1 MQIGPEV
8 NQPLRY
14 RWRTNPKHG
23 YGGRYSLNKTKFGG
37 KFRNESIHDRVRKRN
52 PSVRG
57 QGERFSRHENYTVY
71 DEVYQCL
78 LPEPNQPLAD
88 FVVQPSAPISTAM
101 MRCQLGRSAI
111 DRDQYHCSLYR
122 LLRESVM
129 AKLNRLCEKTALG
142 SVRKSSQQV
151 LLINRRNERFKWSD
165 VLWLQ
170 LQVVV
175 AGRQMKSPSDQIKS
189 TREHDKYIIAERE
202 KRKVIL
208 EEIRKFH
215 LNEITCSS
223 SVSPSTE
230 ISNQRSLKAELKAV
244 KDMLERYENFVALYP
259 NISNMERSTNVDEL
273 VKTRI
278 QILYAWYNITTD
290 LYARIREVGVILG
303 MYKDC
308 NSTRRISLSPNVAL
322 VNGVPDDHSIAGLS
336 WPSLDSPMYTEF
348 PTSSRNL
355 SEACQA
361 SSSQNILFTPQSSM
375 TTSADL
381 PALLEQPY
389 NIYTAFVSRSL
400 RRKGMRKV
408 LQRLDSVCFLT
419 IRKAIVMLEKL
430 PVTYAE
436 VVESG
441 NKQQSIDYTM
451 ASIPQCYMNDCLKFD
466 EFSLKQK
473 RDLPQSM
480 TNHQEFLAM
489 KLPSFQN
496 LFLFLVRVPLDLVHE
511 WLKMR
516 RSAQLPSDLL
526 TLQTVMEDCHDCIEA
541 AVAVKHRFVS
551 LVQLAGVDNKVLI
564 SCLVPF
570 EDELAEV
577 FKNYLTCVRDWVHG
591 EVSTEGVGAE
601 WTERV
606 IQNLTS
612 QWTVARRF
620 AVNVICGESETVHRF
635 CMIASDLMRKMVNDY
650 LPEKEDL
657 MEECRST
664 FENAPPDSFQEND
677 DLSRW
682 RHASQIFITCRHFKS
697 LVCQM
702 KDRSLRSLAFA
713 RMLLRDIEI
722 CALYKLKYTDMRTYL
737 SQLLIS
743 HHAQVVI
750 SDNLTNINSNYVIFC
765 DENASKN
772 VDFVRILLNITCSRY
787 RSELPKNVV
796 DCSGYLLIISRRTCF
811 ADFSQEMW
819 HGTRLTVDL
828 DADTELSLRYLQ
840 LSNDACLVAVSAPS
854 LLKMRELFT
863 RNMTVEY
870 NFMFDLLEKQASCH
884 DIVIESAKQLRELAY
899 QTCQMLF
906 DEFAG
911 KMVRDV
917 LDGQELS
924 SLDVNELE
932 SVRAT
937 LIQAYNLAFEYH
949 REFYQI
955 LLKQNRHYF
964 AWQSVCWAKDW
975 LHFVLEFVNRGDGTV
990 PLWATQSFQFLIL
1003 AACPELT
1010 VTLTEAEF
1018 QTLVKIVDACVAHVV
1033 GSSIP
1038 DSELMNGTV
1047 SSCEIDNANSVG
1059 CTKSKPFTTADANA
1073 RSQRIHKLLRNVD
1086 EKRNKHLEAE
1096 NKIGRVTEGG
1106 RRALTLSTYFNPKKR
1121 APFEWQRLEKKIGCG
1136 KFGTVYVVMNLTE
1149 NCLMAMKQIRIERND
1164 RALLALVDEVENLN
1178 LLDHPN
1184 LVKYYAV
1191 EVHREELFI
1200 FMEYCPEG
1208 TLEEVCRE
1216 GLLDMRYVRRYTHF
1230 LLKGVEYIHMKM
1242 IIHRDIKPANIFLGK
1257 RDVLKLGDFGSSV
1270 RLKDGT
1276 TACGEV
1282 AEWVGTPAY
1291 MAPEV
1296 QTLGGRTEMNG
1307 REELV
1312 GYGRAADIWS
1322 VGCVVL
1328 QMCTG
1333 KPPWHECEQVLQVV
1347 FRVGSGMRPTIPQSV
1362 QADSTCYSFLDLCFQ
1377 VEPSKRATAEQLR
1390 KDPFADIN
1398 ELICDSFVELKI
1410 QNRDCLIIQCHAFSF
1425 VVKSHTCILSLT
1437 QLGRSAKLSLLKM
1450 YRLLPRCSTS
1460 GSLIHMFRS
1469 GNLRRCYSPKFVET
1483 TSTEILKPKDSELQE
1498 RKDPTML
1505 EEIDVKSLPRAQ
1517 RRHVEQFL
1525 KMTETRAVA
1534 IKKLNY
1540 KNLAAFFVLFGLA
1553 AAVYAFT
1560 YSGLKQETF
1569 LEEIDEELATEL
1581 AEKTGKSST

>member
-1 MQIGPEV
+1 M
-8 NQPLRY
+8 
-14 RWRTNPKHG
+14 
-23 YGGRYSLNKTKFGG
+23 
-37 KFRNESIHDRVRKRN
+37 RN

-57 QGERFSRHENYTVY
+57 QIERFPRYENYTVY
-71 DEVYQCL
+71 DEVYRCL
-78 LPEPNQPLAD
+78 SPEPNQPLAD
-88 FVVQPSAPISTAM
+88 TVVQPSAPRATAL
-101 MRCQLGRSAI
+101 MRCELGRSAN
-111 DRDQYHCSLYR
+111 DRDQYHCSLHR
-122 LLRESVM
+122 LLRVSIT
-129 AKLNRLCEKTALG
+129 AKLNRLCEKAAFG
-142 SVRKSSQQV
+142 SVGKSSQQV

-175 AGRQMKSPSDQIKS
+175 AGRKMKSPSDQIKS
-189 TREHDKYIIAERE
+189 TREHDMYLITERE
-202 KRKVIL
+202 KQKVVL
-208 EEIRKFH
+208 EEIRNFR
-215 LNEITCSS
+215 LNDRNEITCSS
-223 SVSPSTE
+223 PISLSTE
-230 ISNQRSLKAELKAV
+230 ISNQRSLKEELKTV
-244 KDMLERYENFVALYP
+244 KGMLERYENFVTLYP
-259 NISNMERSTNVDEL
+259 NMNSMERSTNMDEL

-278 QILYAWYNITTD
+278 QILYAWYNITID
-290 LYARIREVGVILG
+290 LYARIREVGLILG
-303 MYKDC
+303 MYKDRS
-308 NSTRRISLSPNVAL
+308 STPCISLSPNVTPKD
-322 VNGVPDDHSIAGLS
+322 GVSDDHSITGLS
-336 WPSLDSPMYTEF
+336 WPSLDSPVNTDEF
-348 PTSSRNL
+348 FTSSRNL
-355 SEACQA
+355 NEPSDA
-361 SSSQNILFTPQSSM
+361 SSSQNILLTPHPNM
-375 TTSADL
+375 IASADL
-381 PALLEQPY
+381 PTLLEQPC
-389 NIYTAFVSRSL
+389 NIYTAFVSRTL

-408 LQRLDSVCFLT
+408 LQRLDSACFTT
-419 IRKAIVMLEKL
+419 IRKAIAMLEKS
-430 PVTYAE
+430 PITYAE
-436 VVESG
+436 VVERG
-441 NKQQSIDYTM
+441 NKQRSMDYPM
-451 ASIPQCYMNDCLKFD
+451 LSQ
-466 EFSLKQK
+466 KQK
-473 RDLPQSM
+473 RDLPQSL
-480 TNHQEFLAM
+480 TNHQEFMAM

-516 RSAQLPSDLL
+516 GSAQLPSDLL

-551 LVQLAGVDNKVLI
+551 LVQLAGVDNKVLLGY
-564 SCLVPF
+564 LVPF

-577 FKNYLTCVRDWVHG
+577 FKSYLTCIRDWVHG
-591 EVSTEGVGAE
+591 EVSTEGIGAE

-612 QWTVARRF
+612 QWAVARSF
-620 AVNVICGESETVHRF
+620 ATNVISGESETVHRF
-635 CMIASDLMRKMVNDY
+635 CMIAGDLMRKMVNDY

-657 MEECRST
+657 MDECRST
-664 FENAPPDSFQEND
+664 FENASTDGLQEYDSLLLRRN
-677 DLSRW
+677 
-682 RHASQIFITCRHFKS
+682 ASQVFITCRHFKS

-722 CALYKLKYTDMRTYL
+722 CALYKLKSADMRSYL
-737 SQLLIS
+737 SQLFMS
-743 HHAQVVI
+743 HHSLVVI
-750 SDNLTNINSNYVIFC
+750 SNDLTNVNSNYVMFC
-765 DENASKN
+765 DQNASEN
-772 VDFVRILLNITCSRY
+772 IDFLRILLNITCSRY
-787 RSELPKNVV
+787 RAELPKDIM
-796 DCSGYLLIISRRTCF
+796 DCNGYLLIISLRTCF
-811 ADFSQEMW
+811 ADFSQEIW
-819 HGTRLTVDL
+819 SGTRLTVDL

-840 LSNDACLVAVSAPS
+840 LSNDACLVAVSALS

-863 RNMTVEY
+863 RNMTTGY
-870 NFMFDLLEKQASCH
+870 DFMFDVLEEQASCH

-899 QTCQMLF
+899 RACQMLF

-949 REFYQI
+949 REFYRI
-955 LLKQNRHYF
+955 LPKQGRHSF
-964 AWQSVCWAKDW
+964 AWQTVCWARDW
-975 LHFVLEFVNRGDGTV
+975 LHFALKFVNPGDGTV
-990 PLWATQSFQFLIL
+990 PLWAIQSFQFLIL

-1010 VTLTEAEF
+1010 VALTEEEF
-1018 QTLVKIVDACVAHVV
+1018 QTLVKIVDACVAHIV

-1038 DSELMNGTV
+1038 DSGIVNGTFFDCEV
-1047 SSCEIDNANSVG
+1047 DSASSRG
-1059 CTKSKPFTTADANA
+1059 HTKSKAYSATDAKA
-1073 RSQRIHKLLRNVD
+1073 RSQRIYTLLHNID
-1086 EKRNKHLEAE
+1086 EKRNKHLEAD

-1121 APFEWQRLEKKIGCG
+1121 APFEWQRLEKKIGSG

-1149 NCLMAMKQIRIERND
+1149 SCLMAMKQIRIVRND
-1164 RALLALVDEVENLN
+1164 RALLALVDEVENLS

-1216 GLLDMRYVRRYTHF
+1216 GLLDMRCVRRYTHF

-1257 RDVLKLGDFGSSV
+1257 RNVLKLGDFGSSV

-1296 QTLGGRTEMNG
+1296 QTLGGRTELNG

-1362 QADSTCYSFLDLCFQ
+1362 QADLTCYSFLDHCFQ

-1398 ELICDSFVELKI
+1398 VYESCDSR
-1410 QNRDCLIIQCHAFSF
+1410 N
-1425 VVKSHTCILSLT
+1425 
-1437 QLGRSAKLSLLKM
+1437 
-1450 YRLLPRCSTS
+1450 
-1460 GSLIHMFRS
+1460 
-1469 GNLRRCYSPKFVET
+1469 
-1483 TSTEILKPKDSELQE
+1483 
-1498 RKDPTML
+1498 
-1505 EEIDVKSLPRAQ
+1505 
-1517 RRHVEQFL
+1517 
-1525 KMTETRAVA
+1525 
-1534 IKKLNY
+1534 
-1540 KNLAAFFVLFGLA
+1540 
-1553 AAVYAFT
+1553 
-1560 YSGLKQETF
+1560 
-1569 LEEIDEELATEL
+1569 
-1581 AEKTGKSST
+1581 

>member
-1 MQIGPEV
+1 MRRSSSLPQFNAAVFVKECRPEANYE
-8 NQPLRY
+8 NQSS
-14 RWRTNPKHG
+14 KHGRPINAKG
-23 YGGRYSLNKTKFGG
+23 YGGRYSLNKAKNCG
-37 KFRNESIHDRVRKRN
+37 KYYNENIQDRVRMRN

-57 QGERFSRHENYTVY
+57 QVERFPRHENYTVY
-71 DEVYQCL
+71 DEVYRCL

-88 FVVQPSAPISTAM
+88 TVMQPSASISTAM
-101 MRCQLGRSAI
+101 MRCELGRSAN

-122 LLRESVM
+122 LLRVSVM

-142 SVRKSSQQV
+142 SVRKLSQQV

-189 TREHDKYIIAERE
+189 TREHDKYLIAERE
-202 KRKVIL
+202 KQKVVL
-208 EEIRKFH
+208 EDIRNFR
-215 LNEITCSS
+215 LNDRNEVTCLSPA
-223 SVSPSTE
+223 SPSIE
-230 ISNQRSLKAELKAV
+230 ILSQRSLKEELNTV

-259 NISNMERSTNVDEL
+259 NMHSMERSTNMDEL

-278 QILYAWYNITTD
+278 QILYAWYNITID

-303 MYKDC
+303 MYQDR
-308 NSTRRISLSPNVAL
+308 NSTGRISLSPNVAPKDSAISDYL
-322 VNGVPDDHSIAGLS
+322 IAGLS
-336 WPSLDSPMYTEF
+336 WASLDSPMVVNES
-348 PTSSRNL
+348 P
-355 SEACQA
+355 A
-361 SSSQNILFTPQSSM
+361 SSQNLNEPGDASSPQNLLLKPHSNVITSVDFPILR
-375 TTSADL
+375 
-381 PALLEQPY
+381 EQPY
-389 NIYTAFVSRSL
+389 NMYTAFVSRSL
-400 RRKGMRKV
+400 RRKGMRKI
-408 LQRLDSVCFLT
+408 LQRLDSVCFTT
-419 IRKAIVMLEKL
+419 IKKTIAMLEKS
-430 PVTYAE
+430 PITYAE

-441 NKQQSIDYTM
+441 KRQRSMHYTM
-451 ASIPQCYMNDCLKFD
+451 VSVPQYYVSDCLKFD
-466 EFSLKQK
+466 DMSQKQK
-473 RDLPQSM
+473 RVLPRSL
-480 TNHQEFLAM
+480 TSHQEFLMM
-489 KLPSFQN
+489 KLPSFQD

-551 LVQLAGVDNKVLI
+551 LVQLAGVDNKVLFGF
-564 SCLVPF
+564 LVPF

-577 FKNYLTCVRDWVHG
+577 FKSYLTCIRDWVHG
-591 EVSTEGVGAE
+591 EVTTEGMSAE

-612 QWTVARRF
+612 QWSVARRF
-620 AVNVICGESETVHRF
+620 AVNVISGESETVHRF
-635 CMIASDLMRKMVNDY
+635 CMIAGDLMRKMVNDY

-657 MEECRST
+657 MDECRSN
-664 FENAPPDSFQEND
+664 FENACTDGFREYD
-677 DLSRW
+677 DLSLR
-682 RHASQIFITCRHFKS
+682 RNASQIFITCRHFKS

-713 RMLLRDIEI
+713 GMLLRDIEI
-722 CALYKLKYTDMRTYL
+722 CALYNLKSVNMHSYL

-743 HHAQVVI
+743 HHSQVVI
-750 SDNLTNINSNYVIFC
+750 SNDLTNINSNYVMFC
-765 DENASKN
+765 DQNASEN
-772 VDFVRILLNITCSRY
+772 IDFLRILLNITCSRH
-787 RSELPKNVV
+787 RAELPKDVV
-796 DCSGYLLIISRRTCF
+796 DCSGYLLIISLRTCF
-811 ADFSQEMW
+811 VDFSQEMW
-819 HGTRLTVDL
+819 SGTRLTIDL
-828 DADTELSLRYLQ
+828 DADTELSLRYFQ
-840 LSNDACLVAVSAPS
+840 LSNDVCLLAVSAPS
-854 LLKMRELFT
+854 LLKMRELFI
-863 RNMTVEY
+863 RNMTAG
-870 NFMFDLLEKQASCH
+870 NDFMFEVLEEQASCH
-884 DIVIESAKQLRELAY
+884 DIVIESTKQLRELAY
-899 QTCQMLF
+899 RTCQMLF

-924 SLDVNELE
+924 SLDINELE

-949 REFYQI
+949 REFYRI
-955 LLKQNRHYF
+955 LPKQDRHSF
-964 AWQSVCWAKDW
+964 AWQTVCWAKDW
-975 LHFVLEFVNRGDGTV
+975 LHFALEFVNPGDGTV
-990 PLWATQSFQFLIL
+990 PLWAIQSFQFLIL

-1010 VTLTEAEF
+1010 VALTEEQF

-1033 GSSIP
+1033 GSGIP
-1038 DSELMNGTV
+1038 DSGLMNGTFFDCEV
-1047 SSCEIDNANSVG
+1047 DNTSSRGHTE
-1059 CTKSKPFTTADANA
+1059 SKPYSVTDATA
-1073 RSQRIHKLLRNVD
+1073 RSQRISKLLHNID
-1086 EKRNKHLEAE
+1086 EKRNRHLEAD
-1096 NKIGRVTEGG
+1096 NKIGRITEGG

-1136 KFGTVYVVMNLTE
+1136 KFGTVYLVMNLTE

-1164 RALLALVDEVENLN
+1164 KALLALVDEVENLS

-1191 EVHREELFI
+1191 EVHREELLI
-1200 FMEYCPEG
+1200 FMEYCSEG

-1216 GLLDMRYVRRYTHF
+1216 GLLDMRCVRRYTHF

-1307 REELV
+1307 KEELV

-1347 FRVGSGMRPTIPQSV
+1347 FRVGSGMRPTIPQSL
-1362 QADSTCYSFLDLCFQ
+1362 QADLTCYSFLDLCFQ
-1377 VEPSKRATAEQLR
+1377 IEPSKRATAEQLR

-1398 ELICDSFVELKI
+1398 VCESCDS
-1410 QNRDCLIIQCHAFSF
+1410 
-1425 VVKSHTCILSLT
+1425 
-1437 QLGRSAKLSLLKM
+1437 RS
-1450 YRLLPRCSTS
+1450 
-1460 GSLIHMFRS
+1460 
-1469 GNLRRCYSPKFVET
+1469 
-1483 TSTEILKPKDSELQE
+1483 
-1498 RKDPTML
+1498 
-1505 EEIDVKSLPRAQ
+1505 
-1517 RRHVEQFL
+1517 
-1525 KMTETRAVA
+1525 
-1534 IKKLNY
+1534 
-1540 KNLAAFFVLFGLA
+1540 
-1553 AAVYAFT
+1553 
-1560 YSGLKQETF
+1560 
-1569 LEEIDEELATEL
+1569 
-1581 AEKTGKSST
+1581 